1 MSLKN
6 LDIEHALRRL
16 ADRRIDDAI
25 KEGKFDNLPGAGAP
39 IQLEAAPAEEN
50 ARMTWWTLRLLRQN
64 DFTPHEVAWRKAV
77 DHLKAQLDELRDEAR
92 LERLVGQINDLVRRV
107 NTLGTNAI
115 HVALAGV
122 DIEVERQRL
131 QERLSRPAEQ

>member
-6 LDIEHALRRL
+6 LDIEHALRGL
-16 ADRRIDDAI
+16 AERRIEDAI

-39 IQLEAAPAEEN
+39 IELDPAPADEN
-50 ARMTWWTLRLLRQN
+50 ARMTWWVLRLLRKN
-64 DFTPHEVAWRKAV
+64 DFTPHEVVWRKTI

-92 LERLVGQINDLVRRV
+92 LESVVGQINDLVRRV

-115 HVALAGV
+115 NVPLTGV

-131 QERLSRPAEQ
+131 RERLSRPADK